1 MRNLINL
8 GAVRALQD
16 HEIPIE
22 RLKVDLAIVNRG
34 PIAKRAMF
42 HARGRIGKNYH
53 RYSHLRV
60 TLREVSAQAS
70 RVPLKEGQTRTHGWT
85 KKPPRAAVAG
95 GGKAARR
102 AANAAANAAALG
114 GRLA

>member
-22 RLKVDLAIVNRG
+22 RLKVHLAIVNRG
-34 PIAKRAMF
+34 PIAKRVMF
-42 HARGRIGKNYH
+42 HARGRTGKNYH
-53 RYSHLRV
+53 RYSHLRI
-60 TLREVSAQAS
+60 TLREVSEQAP
-70 RVPLKEGQTRTHGWT
+70 RVPLKKGTTRTNSWT
-85 KKPPRAAVAG
+85 KKPLGAIGAR
-95 GGKAARR
+95 KAARR
-102 AANAAANAAALG
+102 AVNAAANAAALG